1 MEYLGYWFWKN
12 LDTKLDIH
20 DSVKVYYDSELE
32 HGVTK
37 SEDECLREI
46 VEMPYKSELFNV
58 LLLHFGNR
66 SIVVIRIH
74 HTVCDGYSFNRLVDK
89 FVGLQSKYL
98 VRDKK
103 QLEGGVMGMVKDGIK
118 EFKKMVSLYK
128 SLK

>member
-1 MEYLGYWFWKN
+1 MDLNE
-12 LDTKLDIH
+12 
-20 DSVKVYYDSELE
+20 SVRVYYDSELD
-32 HGVTK
+32 HGVVKT
-37 SEDECLREI
+37 EDECLREI

-98 VRDKK
+98 VKDKK
-103 QLEGGVMGMVKDGIK
+103 VPEGGVMGRFKHAVK
-118 EFKKMVSLYK
+118 EFKKMVSIFTYLE
-128 SLK
+128 